1 MKGKEELR
9 NERITKCT
17 NEPMNEPTNR
27 SQEIFHESR
36 EGARESASKKAIE
49 SFEESIKKTLGTVL
63 DPEVGINILDL
74 GLVHRVSANDEDIEI
89 EMTLT
94 SPGCPVGP
102 LILEEVENA
111 IKASWPEHEVLL
123 SLTFDPPWSPERI
136 SPAGREALQI

>member
-9 NERITKCT
+9 NERFIRSK
-17 NEPMNEPTNR
+17 NELTNR
-27 SQEIFHESR
+27 SKEAFNESTDR
-36 EGARESASKKAIE
+36 PRQWARKKAT
-49 SFEESIKKTLGTVL
+49 ESIEQSIREKLRSIL

-74 GLVHRVSANDEDIEI
+74 GLVRRVSANDEDIEI

-102 LILEEVENA
+102 LILQEVENA
-111 IKASWPEHEVLL
+111 IKASWPEHDVLL